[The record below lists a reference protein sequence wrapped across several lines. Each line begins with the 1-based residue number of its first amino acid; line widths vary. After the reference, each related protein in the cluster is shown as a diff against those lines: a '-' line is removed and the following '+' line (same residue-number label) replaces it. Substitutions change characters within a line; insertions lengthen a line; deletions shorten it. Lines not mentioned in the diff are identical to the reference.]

1 MEFDYLLIGGGL
13 ASASA
18 AESLRREGAKGTIAL
33 ISAEDILPYHR
44 PPLSKK
50 FLINDMTSEKLLVYN
65 KSFYKNHKIKVLL
78 GTRVINLYPK
88 EKIVE
93 TDNQGSIR
101 YQKLLI
107 ATGSRINKLT
117 VPGSD
122 LHGIYYLRT
131 FSDAEA
137 IKRATSYS
145 RKAVVVGSGFI
156 GMELAS
162 AFRREGIQTTIISK
176 GENIFEGLDS
186 QEISTFFESYYKKQG
201 VEIVLGD
208 TVKEFQGTHHV
219 NGVLTTKGMFMP
231 CDIVAVGIG
240 VTPDTGF
247 LETSGILLNDGIVVD
262 EYMQTNYNEIFAAGD
277 VTRFYD
283 TVFGQYRRV
292 EHWDNAAKQGKIA
305 AKNMLGSKVYYNEV
319 SYFFS
324 DVFDLSFGFLG
335 YTKDTNERIIR
346 GSFTDQSF
354 TVYYLRDGILS
365 GAFLLNR
372 PNSEE
377 EVARNLIQNRA
388 NLENNKTELPEITL
402 PFDKVAGSTAH

>member
-1 MEFDYLLIGGGL
+1 
-13 ASASA
+13 
-18 AESLRREGAKGTIAL
+18 
-33 ISAEDILPYHR
+33 
-44 PPLSKK
+44 
-50 FLINDMTSEKLLVYN
+50 
-65 KSFYKNHKIKVLL
+65 
-78 GTRVINLYPK
+78 
-88 EKIVE
+88 
-93 TDNQGSIR
+93 
-101 YQKLLI
+101 
-107 ATGSRINKLT
+107 
-117 VPGSD
+117 

-131 FSDAEA
+131 ISDAEA

-208 TVKEFQGTHHV
+208 TLKEFQGTHHV

-305 AKNMLGSKVYYNEV
+305 AKNMLGRKEYYNEV

-346 GSFTDQSF
+346 GSLTDQSF

-377 EVARNLIQNRA
+377 EVARNLIQNHA
-388 NLENNKTELPEITL
+388 NLENNKAELPEITL
-402 PFDKVAGSTAH
+402 QLDKVAGGTAH